1 VKIHPTPPMKIELE
15 KSSGRAIC
23 RNFLCKNNPLYIN
36 PSGRIKSGTTCVV
49 IGMSSAGGWNRS
61 FYCRECIEIVYADL
75 KTKLN
80 PLLWV
85 FL

>member
-1 VKIHPTPPMKIELE
+1 MRIELE

-23 RNFLCKNNPLYIN
+23 RNQTCKSNPLYIKD
-36 PSGRIKSGTTCVV
+36 GRIKSGTTCAV

-61 FYCRECIEIVYADL
+61 FYCRECIDEIYLDL

-80 PLLWV
+80 PALWI
-85 FL
+85 FH